1 MNIKLNQKSSGGRT
15 LVNLLGIPSIIL
27 MVFLGGIP
35 FLAFITIVSLLSL
48 REFFLLGVHKRICP
62 QFIIGYIVTFL
73 IILQFYFGP
82 SHPFTIF
89 RHGEILLLVTPVII
103 LFELFRGKTNPLS
116 NILFTLGGI
125 LYIPFLLGSLV
136 ALRHIDPIAPKMGIK
151 LTLCLFLGVWI
162 CDSAA
167 YIVGRYWGK
176 RKILENVSP
185 RKTIAGGVAGLIS
198 TFVFFMILMETGIL
212 FSRYTTASFNFIDF
226 VAFSIVI
233 GIFGQAGD
241 FAESLIKRDIGV
253 KDTSSILAGH
263 GGILDRFDSIII
275 SSPLIFLY
283 VKYFIY

>member
-89 RHGEILLLVTPVII
+89 RHGEILLLVTPAII

-136 ALRHIDPIAPKMGIK
+136 ALRHIDPITTKNGNK
-151 LTLCLFLGVWI
+151 V
-162 CDSAA
+162 DS
-167 YIVGRYWGK
+167 
-176 RKILENVSP
+176 LP
-185 RKTIAGGVAGLIS
+185 IS
-198 TFVFFMILMETGIL
+198 W
-212 FSRYTTASFNFIDF
+212 
-226 VAFSIVI
+226 
-233 GIFGQAGD
+233 
-241 FAESLIKRDIGV
+241 SLD
-253 KDTSSILAGH
+253 L
-263 GGILDRFDSIII
+263 
-275 SSPLIFLY
+275 
-283 VKYFIY
+283 

>member
-1 MNIKLNQKSSGGRT
+1 
-15 LVNLLGIPSIIL
+15 
-27 MVFLGGIP
+27 
-35 FLAFITIVSLLSL
+35 
-48 REFFLLGVHKRICP
+48 
-62 QFIIGYIVTFL
+62 
-73 IILQFYFGP
+73 
-82 SHPFTIF
+82 
-89 RHGEILLLVTPVII
+89 
-103 LFELFRGKTNPLS
+103 
-116 NILFTLGGI
+116 
-125 LYIPFLLGSLV
+125 
-136 ALRHIDPIAPKMGIK
+136 MGIK

-212 FSRYTTASFNFIDF
+212 FSRNPTVSFNFIDF

-283 VKYFIY
+283 VKYCIY